1 MIYLV
6 TKTEFENTYKND
18 WEVEYSSSFVSGSSV
33 MYPLRMDYDGNRVL
47 FSQSAD
53 YSCTPIQTFNND
65 DELQLWLWDSGSREY
80 YNWMSEEERLLED
93 EADADPYGLGPFPA
107 EMDSIGEPAPIPP
120 GFVTE
125 SFIDI

>member
-1 MIYLV
+1 MLFLV
-6 TKTEFENTYKND
+6 TTSEFENTYQSD
-18 WEVEYSSSFVSGSSV
+18 WEMEYSSSFVSGSSV
-33 MYPLRMDYDGNRVL
+33 MYPLRRDYLNERVI

-93 EADADPYGLGPFPA
+93 EVDSDPYGLGPFPV
-107 EMDSIGEPAPIPP
+107 EMDSIGEPAPIPD
-120 GFVTE
+120 GYVT
-125 SFIDI
+125 SSI